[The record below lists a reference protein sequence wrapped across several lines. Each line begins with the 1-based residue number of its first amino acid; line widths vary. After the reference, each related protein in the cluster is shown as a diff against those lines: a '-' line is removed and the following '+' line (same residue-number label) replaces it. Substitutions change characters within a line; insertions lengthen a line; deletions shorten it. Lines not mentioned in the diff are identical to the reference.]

1 MFCWTRHGYSNF
13 FRMSALS
20 HITLLVALDLFVPVI
35 IFFLLSMRKVRHIFL
50 TFSAADTWVVL
61 TTQMASYVTMYNCL
75 AVTLINSLPPALCI
89 QTTYACF
96 VNVYW
101 LKLVRKHLV
110 TPMSSDSNHSRK
122 WYMSLNGDSPPSAIA
137 YAWMENIDLN
147 ISGQWPWYVVEIF
160 IFHVLCREGN
170 KKKITFLML
179 KEIMFCVKTSLVPL
193 K

>member
-122 WYMSLNGDSPPSAIA
+122 WYMSHLTVTVHHLP
-137 YAWMENIDLN
+137 
-147 ISGQWPWYVVEIF
+147 
-160 IFHVLCREGN
+160 
-170 KKKITFLML
+170 
-179 KEIMFCVKTSLVPL
+179 
-193 K
+193 